1 MLGDHSLLEALG
13 AQDFAIGDIDD
24 ADVLFHD
31 FEGSGEQGVET
42 LFTHDADELHH
53 AFGAAD
59 LACAIPEAR
68 AA

>member
-1 MLGDHSLLEALG
+1 MLRDASPLEALG
-13 AQDFAIGDIDD
+13 AQDFAIGDVDN

-53 AFGAAD
+53 TVGAAD
-59 LACAIPEAR
+59 LACAIPGA
-68 AA
+68 

>member
-1 MLGDHSLLEALG
+1 MPGDPSPLEALG
-13 AQDFAIGDIDD
+13 AQDFAISDIDD